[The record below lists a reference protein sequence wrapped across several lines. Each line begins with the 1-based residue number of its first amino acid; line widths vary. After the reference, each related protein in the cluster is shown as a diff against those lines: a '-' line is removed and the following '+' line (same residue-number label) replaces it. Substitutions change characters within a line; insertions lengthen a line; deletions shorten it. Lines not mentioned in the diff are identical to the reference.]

1 MGAPTRIR
9 SEACPDGDTTEFK
22 MISAIRNRIYPVII
36 VVLLLIIAAMAYKF
50 IVAGSTE
57 RTQDGRIAIILEPA
71 ERDLVLRE
79 MRGFVEG
86 LQKIT
91 EALSKD
97 DMKGV
102 AKAARPM
109 GTSRARDV
117 PLGIMGKLPLEFK
130 KLAFS
135 THGGFDTIAMDA
147 ETLAMPKHTLG
158 QLSEVLRNCA
168 ACHSGYQIK
177 ATTPN

>member
-1 MGAPTRIR
+1 MTGT
-9 SEACPDGDTTEFK
+9 
-22 MISAIRNRIYPVII
+22 IRNRIYPAII
-36 VVLLLIIAAMAYKF
+36 LVLLLIIAGMVYKF

-57 RTQDGRIAIILEPA
+57 KTPDGRVAILLEPA
-71 ERDLVLRE
+71 ERDLMLKE

-86 LQKIT
+86 LQEIS

-102 AKAARPM
+102 AKAARAM
-109 GTSRARDV
+109 GASRAHDV
-117 PLGIMGKLPLEFK
+117 PLGMMGKLPLEFK

-147 ETLAMPKHTLG
+147 ETIALPKHTLG
-158 QLSEVLRNCA
+158 QLS
-168 ACHSGYQIK
+168 
-177 ATTPN
+177 

>member
-1 MGAPTRIR
+1 M
-9 SEACPDGDTTEFK
+9 
-22 MISAIRNRIYPVII
+22 V
-36 VVLLLIIAAMAYKF
+36 YKF

-57 RTQDGRIAIILEPA
+57 KTPDGRVAILLEPA
-71 ERDLVLRE
+71 ERDLMLKE

-86 LQKIT
+86 LQEIS

-102 AKAARPM
+102 AKAARAM
-109 GTSRARDV
+109 GTSRAHDV
-117 PLGIMGKLPLEFK
+117 PLGMMGKLPLEFK

-147 ETLAMPKHTLG
+147 ETIALPKHTLG
-158 QLSEVLRNCA
+158 QLSEVLQNCA
-168 ACHSGYQIK
+168 GCHSSYQIK